1 MLWDLAANLGKADPL
16 KPGDLDELWRSL
28 EGADAKKA
36 EQAMRKLA
44 ARPTEALPFLKGQ
57 LKPVAG
63 FKADPEQIAKMIGNL
78 DSPRYA
84 VREAAM
90 RDLERLG
97 GNARAAIQ
105 EAIQKPELTPEMR
118 ERLEKLKD
126 KVNKPDTGSRW
137 VRPLRGVELLERI
150 GTPAATAQLK
160 ELAAGGDAPPTRFA
174 KEALARL
181 TAK

>member
-1 MLWDLAANLGKADPL
+1 MIAGEGTVTSLAFSRDGKTLASGSTDTTILLWDLAANLGKADPL

-78 DSPRYA
+78 DSP
-84 VREAAM
+84 
-90 RDLERLG
+90 LC
-97 GNARAAIQ
+97 RA
-105 EAIQKPELTPEMR
+105 
-118 ERLEKLKD
+118 
-126 KVNKPDTGSRW
+126 
-137 VRPLRGVELLERI
+137 
-150 GTPAATAQLK
+150 
-160 ELAAGGDAPPTRFA
+160 
-174 KEALARL
+174 
-181 TAK
+181 